1 MDGSTKRF
9 PLTFTYL
16 LKICKLLEI
25 ESNKEEEPFGGAV
38 SLTALPLDL
47 ILPLQ
52 ASQQHRLLPW
62 PLEEQSSRLGKSFLW
77 KEEMEVKLLK
87 R

>member
-16 LKICKLLEI
+16 LKICNLLEI
-25 ESNKEEEPFGGAV
+25 ESNEEEEPFGGTV

-52 ASQQHRLLPW
+52 ASQHHRLLPW
-62 PLEEQSSRLGKSFLW
+62 PLEESPPGWESLSFGKRRWRLSC
-77 KEEMEVKLLK
+77 
-87 R
+87 

>member
-1 MDGSTKRF
+1 MSWKAMDGSTKRF

-16 LKICKLLEI
+16 LKICNLLEI
-25 ESNKEEEPFGGAV
+25 ERNKEEEPFGGAV

-52 ASQQHRLLPW
+52 AKPTSPIVALAP
-62 PLEEQSSRLGKSFLW
+62 
-77 KEEMEVKLLK
+77 
-87 R
+87 